1 MSEYIARMKDG
12 QDDIFFITGEDL
24 EALKVSP
31 QLEGFRARGIEVLLL
46 TDPIDEFWIPMVGK
60 FQEKPL
66 RSVTAGGFDLS
77 KVKTEEKDDAPKPEK
92 ADDGAVAKLIL
103 AFKNALETAVRDV
116 RATDRLTDSAVCL
129 IAGEG
134 DMDLHLERMLR
145 RQGHMKVPSAT
156 RILEINPAHPV
167 IKALAG
173 MADDLVKKPVI
184 ADAAH
189 LLLDQARIME
199 GESLADPVGFSA
211 RLNAALTRAL
221 AA

>member
-1 MSEYIARMKDG
+1 
-12 QDDIFFITGEDL
+12 
-24 EALKVSP
+24 
-31 QLEGFRARGIEVLLL
+31 
-46 TDPIDEFWIPMVGK
+46 MVGK
-60 FQEKPL
+60 FQDKTL

-77 KVKTEEKDDAPKPEK
+77 KVAGEEKSDEPKPEK
-92 ADDGAVAKLIL
+92 ADEGSLAKLIL
-103 AFKNALETAVRDV
+103 AFKEALDGAVREV
-116 RATDRLTDSAVCL
+116 RATDRLTESAVCL

-156 RILEINPAHPV
+156 RILEINPAHSV

-173 MADDLVKKPVI
+173 MTDDLTKKAMI

-189 LLLDQARIME
+189 LLLDQARIIE
-199 GESLADPVGFSA
+199 GEALADPMGFST
-211 RLNAALTRAL
+211 RLNAALSRAL